1 MIHSRLLQFSEN
13 AKLYKFS
20 IFMDRRELADQCEEM
35 VNIYLHGEDDP
46 EVNDYEQYDN
56 GIKIIASYLCE
67 PQLIDGEN
75 YEILIDNGY
84 YTEDEV
90 KPLAMPTPTEEPVT
104 PIPTET
110 AGPTETVTPSPTET
124 AESTETVT
132 PTPEQKD
139 EKKATPT
146 PKPKVTLKKSEKSK
160 N

>member
-1 MIHSRLLQFSEN
+1 MISGAGCNEEGVRRIAEGKQT
-13 AKLYKFS
+13 FS

-90 KPLAMPTPTEEPVT
+90 KPLATPTPTEEPVT
-104 PIPTET
+104 P
-110 AGPTETVTPSPTET
+110 
-124 AESTETVT
+124 T
-132 PTPEQKD
+132 PTDARRTNRDSNTVSDRNCRINRDCDTNPGGER
-139 EKKATPT
+139 
-146 PKPKVTLKKSEKSK
+146 
-160 N
+160 

>member
-1 MIHSRLLQFSEN
+1 MISGAGCNEEGVRRIAEGKQT
-13 AKLYKFS
+13 FS

-67 PQLIDGEN
+67 PQLIDDEN

-90 KPLAMPTPTEEPVT
+90 KPLATPTPTEEPVT
-104 PIPTET
+104 P
-110 AGPTETVTPSPTET
+110 TP
-124 AESTETVT
+124 
-132 PTPEQKD
+132 QMQQD
-139 EKKATPT
+139 QQRQ
-146 PKPKVTLKKSEKSK
+146 
-160 N
+160 